1 MDRTAWVAIILCVIG
16 LVLWEW
22 WTISQ
27 TPPRPSTIAASP
39 PPVSPTPSSL
49 ASATVAPLASPL
61 PGVTAP
67 TPPVAGP
74 SFPLKTETLSNGD
87 VELHFTNRGGGIS
100 EAVLPKHRAEHDT
113 LVVLN
118 SPEHLPIGAI
128 VDNPAAPAL
137 TEYELTREGNAV
149 QLKQTTVDNVTIR
162 KKFFFPKAET
172 KDNYIVELDID
183 LTNGGT
189 KPYASPGYFLGL
201 GSAAP
206 IHANDYPSYQR
217 L

>member
-27 TPPRPSTIAASP
+27 APPRPTTIAASP
-39 PPVSPTPSSL
+39 PPVSSTPSNL

-61 PGVTAP
+61 PGVAATP
-67 TPPVAGP
+67 TPSVVVP
-74 SFPLKTETLSNGD
+74 SFPLKTEILSNGD

-100 EAVLPKHRAEHDT
+100 EAVLPKHKAENDK

-137 TEYELTREGNAV
+137 AEYELTREGDAV
-149 QLKQTTVDNVTIR
+149 QLKQTTADNVTIR

-172 KDNYIVELDID
+172 KDNYIVELDVD

-189 KPYASPGYFLGL
+189 KPYANPGYFLGL

-206 IHANDYPSYQR
+206 IHANDLPAI
-217 L
+217 